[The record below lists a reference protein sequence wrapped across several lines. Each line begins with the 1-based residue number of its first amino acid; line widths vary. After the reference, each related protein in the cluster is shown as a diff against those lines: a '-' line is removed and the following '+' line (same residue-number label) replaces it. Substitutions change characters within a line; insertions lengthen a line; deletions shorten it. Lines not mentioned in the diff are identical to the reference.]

1 MEVVAAC
8 DPRGSGSGGSAATS
22 RRAEVSTSSDRERTP
37 LENRGSQSS
46 DISAGFA
53 RLEYKHRRN
62 PNATPPNPIPTS
74 VLVLV
79 VGVVVHLVHLVHSA
93 SSVLVLSGPGFLQSN
108 SNAKVVNAVSALHS
122 RLANCCG
129 YPQSK

>member
-1 MEVVAAC
+1 MC
-8 DPRGSGSGGSAATS
+8 DPRGSGSGSSAATS

-62 PNATPPNPIPTS
+62 PNPTPPNPIPTC
-74 VLVLV
+74 VLVG
-79 VGVVVHLVHLVHSA
+79 GVVDLVHLVHSA
-93 SSVLVLSGPGFLQSN
+93 AASLVLSGPSVLQSN
-108 SNAKVVNAVSALHS
+108 SNPEVVNAVSALHS